1 MDDNKKRKE
10 YINFLNSLGSKE
22 MFNLDTLCFI
32 ALRERGISR
41 GFTKKYLEEAIQNGF
56 FRLNEDNKVCLP
68 K

>member
-1 MDDNKKRKE
+1 
-10 YINFLNSLGSKE
+10 

-32 ALRERGISR
+32 ALREKGISR